1 MWSIDAYLCTLLK
14 FTNFLRTSP
23 IYFDKTK
30 KCFKIKRNWNIF
42 IFNAM
47 AIIIRLTW
55 RTAPIFI
62 ENNTFYPV
70 SYMLYYF
77 ASDTIVY
84 FSSVCLFLHNLNGSN
99 TLQILRDLD
108 YKLSDFFRTTWSYW
122 RLVNYIRIG
131 AFIIFVICICVPFR
145 MQFLLLQT
153 QWDQKS
159 LAKLVHTALN
169 MVTYSYQF
177 LWLMLVCL
185 QFRAL
190 ILCLT
195 VEITVFIE
203 GLLSGKIDQNVLC
216 FHFCRITFS
225 KVFFLIGEI
234 ENSYGASNL
243 IFVSKLLWDLTILS
257 YSFGSKIIIFEYLVW
272 WIGIVIEIYIFVL
285 LPENLMKQV

>member
-23 IYFDKTK
+23 ICFDKTK
-30 KCFKIKRNWNIF
+30 KCFKIQRNWNIL

-62 ENNTFYPV
+62 KNNTFYPV
-70 SYMLYYF
+70 TYMLYYY

-84 FSSVCLFLHNLNGSN
+84 FSSVCLVLHNLNGSN

-108 YKLSDFFRTTWSYW
+108 YKLSDFFRTTWSY
-122 RLVNYIRIG
+122 RRQVNYIRIG

-145 MQFLLLQT
+145 MQTLVLQVR
-153 QWDQKS
+153 WDQNT
-159 LAKLVHTALN
+159 LAKFMHTALN
-169 MVTYSYQF
+169 MITYSYQL
-177 LWLMLVCL
+177 LWLMLVGL

-190 ILCLT
+190 ILCVT
-195 VEITVFIE
+195 VEITAFNE
-203 GLLSGKIDQNVLC
+203 GLLLGKIHPNLKWFQ
-216 FHFCRITFS
+216 FCRITFS

-234 ENSYGASNL
+234 ESSYGASNL
-243 IFVSKLLWDLTILS
+243 VFVSKLLWDLIILC
-257 YSFGSKIIIFEYLVW
+257 YSIGSKIIIFEYFVW
-272 WIGIVIEIYIFVL
+272 WIGIVIEIYIFAW
-285 LPENLMKQV
+285 LPESLMKQV